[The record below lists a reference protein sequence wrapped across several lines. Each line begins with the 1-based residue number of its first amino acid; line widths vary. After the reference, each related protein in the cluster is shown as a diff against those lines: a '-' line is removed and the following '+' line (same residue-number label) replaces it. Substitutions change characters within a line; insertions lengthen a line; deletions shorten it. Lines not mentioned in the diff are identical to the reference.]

1 MQQVINAMQAWREES
16 TFAEYLSQQSTLA
29 LEPLSNEGSFQITQD
44 TRREHLITLQ
54 RIQEALQRLQPY
66 LAAYEHERKW
76 VEQLNGYIHRL
87 KTTNPAQ
94 TPEEQFNQLYALRK
108 WLFWVPVTLLS
119 ARKGDVW
126 TLLVLAHYYGTALTL
141 EPLFPDIGSAFLG
154 TLALHPLEEIV
165 RIINTIQS
173 SPNLGYQA
181 AVMMMDFA
189 REAVSTFNSRIE
201 WKSQQQ
207 QDSIPSVQQPPQYNL
222 ESLNV
227 DLGNHFNEFGYNQSL
242 SPAFVP
248 SPMQQSPP
256 SMLPGAAAQPRSPY
270 LEVPRPGG
278 VDAFSYSS
286 AMTSAYST
294 PLTSPA
300 SATQTQAPSLYSR
313 ADEPTSSAF
322 SYNMPFG
329 YHTAPLGFVA
339 PATVWT

>member
-1 MQQVINAMQAWREES
+1 MQAWREES
-16 TFAEYLSQQSTLA
+16 VFAEYLSQQSTLA
-29 LEPLSNEGSFQITQD
+29 LQPLSTESTFQVTPD
-44 TRREHLITLQ
+44 TRRDHLATLQ
-54 RIQEALQRLQPY
+54 RVQEALQRLQPY
-66 LAAYEHERKW
+66 LAAYEHEGKW

-87 KTTNPAQ
+87 KTSNPAQ
-94 TPEEQFNQLYALRK
+94 SPEEQFNQLYALRK

-126 TLLVLAHYYGTALTL
+126 TLLVLAHYYGAALTL

-165 RIINTIQS
+165 RIINTIQT
-173 SPNLGYQA
+173 SPNLNYQA
-181 AVMMMDFA
+181 AVMMMDFP
-189 REAVSTFNSRIE
+189 REAVSSFKSRVE
-201 WKSQQQ
+201 WKQQQQ

-270 LEVPRPGG
+270 LEVPRSA
-278 VDAFSYSS
+278 VETFSYSS
-286 AMTSAYST
+286 AMTSAYTT

-300 SATQTQAPSLYSR
+300 SATQAQAPPLYSR
-313 ADEPTSSAF
+313 AEEPSSTIF
-322 SYNMPFG
+322 NFNMPFG
-329 YHTAPLGFVA
+329 YHSAPGGFVA